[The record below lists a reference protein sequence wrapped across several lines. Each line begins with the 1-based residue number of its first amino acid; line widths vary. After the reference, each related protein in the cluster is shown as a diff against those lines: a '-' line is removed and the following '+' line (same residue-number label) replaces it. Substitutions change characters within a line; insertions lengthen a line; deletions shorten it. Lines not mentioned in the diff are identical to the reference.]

1 MLFNI
6 LIKQIM
12 VMTLLT
18 ALGFVLSKK
27 QMLSEQ
33 STKELGTILLR
44 FVIPCIIIKS
54 CITEFTP
61 EKSCALAV
69 SFVITAG
76 AFLISHLIAYAVC
89 GTRRRLDNFAAA
101 SCNAGF
107 IGIPLVQAVFGDAG
121 VFYAIAS
128 VAVVNILQ
136 WTYGVYIITGR
147 KEMISPGTIIRNP
160 VVIATVLGLL
170 IFYLRIPVPEVVTT
184 TLGYVGGINTP
195 VAMILLGTY
204 MAKLGAGDLLN
215 PNAIL
220 PVALRLVVIPAAT
233 LLFLKHVPGSA
244 DIKMAVLL
252 MAVTPVPTGL
262 CVYAQQYDQ
271 DYGYCVIPVCLSTIL
286 SVFTVPA
293 VFSIAERLL
302 GTI

>member
-6 LIKQIM
+6 LVKQIM

-18 ALGFVLSKK
+18 ALGLILSRKR
-27 QMLSEQ
+27 MLSES

-44 FVIPCIIIKS
+44 VVIPCIIIKS
-54 CITEFTP
+54 CITEYTP
-61 EKSCALAV
+61 EKSRALAV

-76 AFLISHLIAYAVC
+76 AFLISHVIAYAAC

-107 IGIPLVQAVFGDAG
+107 IGIPLVQAVFGETG
-121 VFYAIAS
+121 VFYAIAA

-136 WTYGVYIITGR
+136 WTYGVFIITGK
-147 KEMISPGTIIRNP
+147 KEAVSPRTIIRNP
-160 VVIATVLGLL
+160 VVIAVITGLL
-170 IFYLRIPVPEVVTT
+170 VFYMRIPVPEVVVTA
-184 TLGYVGGINTP
+184 LSAVGSINTP

-204 MAKLGAGDLLN
+204 MAKLTSHDLLN
-215 PNAIL
+215 SDAVL
-220 PVALRLVVIPAAT
+220 PVILRLIVIPAAT
-233 LLFLKHVPGSA
+233 LLFLVIIPGAA

-262 CVYAQQYDQ
+262 CVYAQQFDQ
-271 DYGYCVIPVCLSTIL
+271 DYAYCVIPVCLSTIF
-286 SVFTVPA
+286 SVITVPA
-293 VFSIAERLL
+293 VFAIAERLL
-302 GTI
+302 